1 MCSPTHTDGP
11 LCRPPAATE
20 PDTKPDWCLS
30 GENDQSSAPGRH
42 FTQNA
47 RVRGAAGPF
56 PCPSPGLGAGSRSPA
71 PPGALAQPRGRNPG
85 PRIPRI
91 PSAPSPASPVRSA
104 PGSPVPRP
112 TSPWGLRNN
121 PRLHGPGP
129 KACPRLPPPRGISP
143 PPPAGVQV
151 KTRESRFLLAS
162 PSPPSPGDGFSSPSH
177 ASLARPLRPAPL
189 RNGPRAPAA
198 ATRTLRLRLLTPSLP
213 SVPTTVPAPAG
224 VSRQFRQRLPHS
236 RCAYGALPPV
246 LVSSHSGPPP
256 PRSAAV
262 SELGRSANPTESL
275 RPTGELG
282 ARVLA
287 PPPLR
292 HLIQRPPD
300 AGPLPAPAAT
310 PRRGALPAPAPAC
323 SAPPPDFLIAFIAI
337 SHF

>member
-1 MCSPTHTDGP
+1 MQSHTHRWSA
-11 LCRPPAATE
+11 LPAAGCHRTRHQTRLVSLRRE
-20 PDTKPDWCLS
+20 RP
-30 GENDQSSAPGRH
+30 EFSSWQAFHPKR
-42 FTQNA
+42 T
-47 RVRGAAGPF
+47 R
-56 PCPSPGLGAGSRSPA
+56 SRSSRSVPVSLSRARRWVTVPA
-71 PPGALAQPRGRNPG
+71 PPGALAQPRGRK
-85 PRIPRI
+85 PRPPLPRI
-91 PSAPSPASPVRSA
+91 PSVPSLQPHLSALLQAHLSRSPAPLGASGIIPDSTGRAPRPA
-104 PGSPVPRP
+104 PGS
-112 TSPWGLRNN
+112 
-121 PRLHGPGP
+121 
-129 KACPRLPPPRGISP
+129 PPPRGISP

-236 RCAYGALPPV
+236 RCAYGAPPPV

-275 RPTGELG
+275 RP
-282 ARVLA
+282 
-287 PPPLR
+287 
-292 HLIQRPPD
+292 
-300 AGPLPAPAAT
+300 
-310 PRRGALPAPAPAC
+310 AC
-323 SAPPPDFLIAFIAI
+323 SVPE
-337 SHF
+337 S